1 MTICRTSAQ
10 LFAPEIEG
18 HTIRAL
24 ISVFL
29 MPALYA
35 LVARPHDKLEV

>member
-1 MTICRTSAQ
+1 MLSR
-10 LFAPEIEG
+10 L
-18 HTIRAL
+18 L

-35 LVARPHDKLEV
+35 LVARPDDRLRV